1 MVLNPLDIA
10 FFLAFFVAVVGLAV
24 CKSRREKTSEDY
36 FLAGRGL
43 TWPLIGL
50 SIVAANIST
59 EQMVGMA
66 GQGAG
71 TVGLA
76 VSAWQLTGS
85 VGIVIIAFTFL
96 PRFLRAGI
104 YTMPEFLEYRYNSAA
119 RVIMA
124 LLTVV
129 VYVVVLLTAVLY
141 SGGLTLRTIFDV
153 NLSWGVWGI
162 GAVAAVYTT
171 WGGLKAVAWADL
183 VQGLA
188 LLAGGMLI
196 FALGLHSVG
205 GWEAFTETN
214 AERLH
219 MILPAS
225 DPTLPWTGVG
235 GGMWIVIIYYC
246 GLNQFIVQRNL
257 AAKTLHHGQM
267 GMVFAGALWL
277 LVPFAIVMPGIMAQ
291 QAFPEAL
298 DAEADKQNARLLE
311 KHLAA
316 PAGQV
321 ADELVRFRPDEQW
334 KARHGD
340 RLAEI
345 DAHNRRIDA
354 LAGDRGVAA
363 RDEPLVGRKYDAAFP
378 MLIKRLLPPGL
389 RGFLFAAIAGAVI
402 SSLASM
408 LNSASTIF
416 TMDVYRRLLNPR
428 ASQTNLVWLGRLMTL
443 LFVVAACLAAPT
455 LDDPRYG
462 GVFQFIQQFQGYIWP
477 GVVAAFV
484 IALLVPRAPGAAGV
498 VALVGGPIIY
508 GLFQHFTPLD
518 DAGFPAIHFLIQ
530 VLLTFLIL
538 CAAMLAITLAAP
550 LKEPKRLPDRPEMAL
565 ANSKPA
571 ATLGTLVIA
580 GVALFVVIFW

>member
-1 MVLNPLDIA
+1 MELNLLDVGL
-10 FFLAFFVAVVGLAV
+10 FLAFFVAVMGFAMY
-24 CKSRREKTSEDY
+24 KSRREKTSEDY

-71 TVGLA
+71 AVGLA
-76 VSAWQLTGS
+76 VSGWQLTGA

-96 PRFLRAGI
+96 PRFLKAGI

-124 LLTVV
+124 LITVV

-141 SGGLTLRTIFDV
+141 SGGLTLRTIFGV
-153 NLSWGVWGI
+153 NLTWGVWGI

-183 VQGLA
+183 IQGLA
-188 LLAGGMLI
+188 LLAGGMLT
-196 FALGLHSVG
+196 FALGLQAVG
-205 GWEAFTETN
+205 GWETFTETN
-214 AERLH
+214 AEKLH
-219 MILPAS
+219 MVLPAS
-225 DPTLPWTGVG
+225 DPTLPWTGVVS
-235 GGMWIVIIYYC
+235 GMWIVIIYYC

-277 LVPFAIVMPGIMAQ
+277 LVPFAIVMPGIMAL
-291 QAFPEAL
+291 QAFPGDL
-298 DAEADKQNARLLE
+298 QAEAEKQNAPLLE
-311 KHLAA
+311 KHLTASHA
-316 PAGQV
+316 QV
-321 ADELVRFRPDEQW
+321 PDKLVRFKPDEQW
-334 KARHGD
+334 KARNAH
-340 RLAEI
+340 RLPAI
-345 DAHNRRIDA
+345 NAHNNRIDA
-354 LAGDRGVAA
+354 VAKDRGV
-363 RDEPLVGRKYDAAFP
+363 RPREEPLVGLKYDAAFP
-378 MLIKRLLPPGL
+378 VLIKRQLPPGL

-416 TMDVYRRLLNPR
+416 TMDVYKRVFNPQS
-428 ASQTNLVWLGRLMTL
+428 SQANLVWLGRLVTL
-443 LFVVAACLAAPT
+443 LFVVAACLAAPM
-455 LDDPRYG
+455 LDDPRFG

-484 IALLVPRAPGAAGV
+484 IALLVPRAPGSAGV
-498 VALVGGPIIY
+498 TALIGGPIIY
-508 GLFQHFTPLD
+508 GLFQYLTPLN
-518 DAGFPAIHFLIQ
+518 DAGTPVIHFLIQ

-538 CAAMLAITLAAP
+538 CGLMIAITLAAP
-550 LKEPKRLPDRPEMAL
+550 LKEPKRLPVREDMAM
-565 ANSKPA
+565 ANSKA
-571 ATLGTLVIA
+571 AAALGALVIT
-580 GVALFVVIFW
+580 GVVVFVIIFW